1 MPRGTVGLASL
12 KIVTG
17 IFGGIVLLI
26 CVLWFR
32 QQSVITPIPETGAGD
47 LVEKPVAINPGYLGV
62 AACVD
67 CHADRV
73 AEFRQTRHFLANRVP
88 GPDIMPDGFKSGHPS
103 YRLPESSLQFE
114 MSESL
119 GRFQQTALQSQGS
132 TKRSTTADIAFIYG
146 SAGGNDEVYFTWHGD
161 RLCELPM
168 VWLAPEKTWGTSP
181 FDRHA
186 SGDFSRDVTIRCI
199 ECHNT
204 WFEHVPGSRNQYGRD
219 KNILGVTCEVCHGPS
234 REHVDFHRANPRL
247 TDSHAIV
254 RPAELSRERKMDLC
268 AQCHS
273 NAIKHRGPAFN
284 YRPGQPLDDFYFTLR
299 TKHPEDDHVANQT
312 TYLRQSKCYQNSETL
327 TCVSCHNP
335 HQPHSQSNAGA
346 TSCYTCH
353 QKEACTDRHQ
363 LPVAIQDDCIGCHMP
378 ERRKIQVYF
387 RTETDQYVAPVKRYE
402 HKIAI
407 YPLARQ
413 KVLLNWYRAQTDPE
427 SRAIAERLAHELGSS
442 WSAESVR
449 LQAEYRYLAA
459 IDACR
464 ESLGSVSE
472 PVTAARLQEL
482 IAIKSKIDADFQDA
496 QWHITE
502 KRYREAIESLQSV
515 LDAKPNYAMAHAKLG
530 TVYAITGEM
539 ALAKKHL
546 EQAIQDDE
554 DEPYAFA
561 MLGWL
566 AYLDGRFDE
575 ALQHYRRAEEVEPYS
590 GKINHRMG
598 LAYLKLKRWSEAA
611 DRFKAAIKID
621 PQDVSSCVSLS
632 DVLGQME
639 KWSDAVVYARQAVT
653 LTNSA
658 EPNLLKN
665 LAAAYSKNGQL
676 DEAIKAAEQALKV
689 AQSTQPA
696 LVPHLQIMLDQLRS
710 VRKR

>member
-26 CVLWFR
+26 CVFWFR
-32 QQSVITPIPETGAGD
+32 PQSVITPVPETGAGD
-47 LVEKPVAINPGYLGV
+47 RVKKSIAINPGYLGV
-62 AACVD
+62 SACID

-73 AEFRQTRHFLANRVP
+73 AEFRQTRHFVANRI
-88 GPDIMPDGFKSGHPS
+88 PDPSVMPEGFKSGHGR
-103 YRLPESSLQFE
+103 YRLPEWPLQFE

-119 GRFQQTALQSQGS
+119 GRFQQTALQSQDL
-132 TKRSTTADIAFIYG
+132 TRRSTTADIALIYG

-186 SGDFSRDVTIRCI
+186 TGDFSRDTTIRCI

-204 WFEHVPGSRNQYGRD
+204 WFEHVPGSRNQYGHD
-219 KNILGVTCEVCHGPS
+219 KNILGVTCEVCHGPG
-234 REHVDFHRANPRL
+234 REHVDFHRTNPHL
-247 TDSHAIV
+247 TNSHAIV

-273 NAIKHRGPAFN
+273 NAIKHRGPAFS
-284 YRPGQPLDDFYFTLR
+284 YRPGQPLSDFYFTLR
-299 TKHPEDDHVANQT
+299 TKNPEDDHVANQT

-335 HQPHSQSNAGA
+335 HQPHSQNNAGA

-353 QKEACTDRHQ
+353 QKDACTDRHQ

-413 KVLLNWYRAQTDPE
+413 KVLLNWYRAQSDPKSLE
-427 SRAIAERLAHELGSS
+427 IAERLAHELGSS
-442 WSAESVR
+442 WNAESVR

-464 ESLGSVSE
+464 ISLE
-472 PVTAARLQEL
+472 FAPEQDTAARLQEL
-482 IAIKSKIDADFQDA
+482 ITIRSKIDAEFQDA
-496 QWHITE
+496 QWQISE
-502 KRYREAIESLQSV
+502 KRYREAIESLRSV

-530 TVYAITGEM
+530 TVYAIIGEQT
-539 ALAKKHL
+539 LAKKHL
-546 EQAIQDDE
+546 EQAVQDDE

-575 ALQHYRRAEEVEPYS
+575 ALQYYRRAEEVEPYS
-590 GKINHRMG
+590 GKIHHQMG
-598 LAYLKLKRWSEAA
+598 LAYHKLKRWSEAA

-632 DVLGQME
+632 EALGQME
-639 KWSDAVVYARQAVT
+639 KWSDAVIYAKQAVA

-658 EPNLLKN
+658 EPNLLNN
-665 LAAAYSKNGQL
+665 LASAYSKNGQV

-689 AQSTQPA
+689 ARSAQPA
-696 LVPHLQIMLDQLRS
+696 LVPHLQILLDQLRS

>member
-17 IFGGIVLLI
+17 IFGGIVLLF
-26 CVLWFR
+26 CVFWFR
-32 QQSVITPIPETGAGD
+32 PQSVITPVPETGEGD
-47 LVEKPVAINPGYLGV
+47 RVEKPIALNPGYLGV
-62 AACVD
+62 SACVD

-88 GPDIMPDGFKSGHPS
+88 DPGVMPEGFKSGHAS
-103 YRLPESSLQFE
+103 YRLPEWPLQFE

-119 GRFQQTALQSQGS
+119 GRFQQTAQSQGS

-186 SGDFSRDVTIRCI
+186 AGDFSRDTTIRCI

-204 WFEHVPGSRNQYGRD
+204 WFEHVPGTRNQYGHD
-219 KNILGVTCEVCHGPS
+219 KNILGVTCEVCHGPG
-234 REHVDFHRANPRL
+234 REHVDFHRTNPRL
-247 TDSHAIV
+247 TDPHAIV

-273 NAIKHRGPAFN
+273 NAIKHRGPAFS
-284 YRPGQPLDDFYFTLR
+284 YRPGQPLSDFYFTLR
-299 TKHPEDDHVANQT
+299 TKNPEDDHVANQT
-312 TYLRQSKCYQNSETL
+312 TYLRQSKCFQNSETL

-335 HQPHSQSNAGA
+335 HQPHSQNNAGA

-353 QKEACTDRHQ
+353 QKDACTDRHQ

-402 HKIAI
+402 HQIAI

-413 KVLLNWYRAQTDPE
+413 KVLLNWYRAQSDPK
-427 SRAIAERLAHELGSS
+427 SLLIAERLAHELGSS

-464 ESLGSVSE
+464 VSLEFAPE
-472 PVTAARLQEL
+472 PGIASRLQDL
-482 IAIKSKIDADFQDA
+482 IAIRSKIDADFQDA
-496 QWHITE
+496 QWQISE
-502 KRYREAIESLQSV
+502 KRYREAIGSLRSV

-530 TVYAITGEM
+530 TVYAIIGEQ
-539 ALAKKHL
+539 ALAKRHL
-546 EQAIQDDE
+546 EQAVQDDE

-590 GKINHRMG
+590 GKINHQMG
-598 LAYLKLKRWSEAA
+598 LAYLKLKRWSDAA

-621 PQDVSSCVSLS
+621 PQDVSSCVSLCE
-632 DVLGQME
+632 VLGQME
-639 KWSDAVVYARQAVT
+639 KWSDVVVYARQAVD

-658 EPNLLKN
+658 EPNLLKT
-665 LAAAYSKNGQL
+665 LAVAHSKNGQL
-676 DEAIKAAEQALKV
+676 DEALKAAEQALKV
-689 AQSTQPA
+689 AQSAQPA
-696 LVPHLQIMLDQLRS
+696 LVPHLQILLDQLRS
-710 VRKR
+710 ARKR

>member
-247 TDSHAIV
+247 TDSHAIRV
-254 RPAELSRERKMDLC
+254 IARTQDGSLRPMSQ
-268 AQCHS
+268 QC
-273 NAIKHRGPAFN
+273 
-284 YRPGQPLDDFYFTLR
+284 
-299 TKHPEDDHVANQT
+299 
-312 TYLRQSKCYQNSETL
+312 
-327 TCVSCHNP
+327 
-335 HQPHSQSNAGA
+335 
-346 TSCYTCH
+346 
-353 QKEACTDRHQ
+353 
-363 LPVAIQDDCIGCHMP
+363 
-378 ERRKIQVYF
+378 
-387 RTETDQYVAPVKRYE
+387 DQA
-402 HKIAI
+402 
-407 YPLARQ
+407 
-413 KVLLNWYRAQTDPE
+413 
-427 SRAIAERLAHELGSS
+427 SRAGIQLSTG
-442 WSAESVR
+442 
-449 LQAEYRYLAA
+449 AA
-459 IDACR
+459 TR
-464 ESLGSVSE
+464 
-472 PVTAARLQEL
+472 
-482 IAIKSKIDADFQDA
+482 
-496 QWHITE
+496 
-502 KRYREAIESLQSV
+502 
-515 LDAKPNYAMAHAKLG
+515 
-530 TVYAITGEM
+530 
-539 ALAKKHL
+539 
-546 EQAIQDDE
+546 
-554 DEPYAFA
+554 
-561 MLGWL
+561 
-566 AYLDGRFDE
+566 
-575 ALQHYRRAEEVEPYS
+575 
-590 GKINHRMG
+590 
-598 LAYLKLKRWSEAA
+598 
-611 DRFKAAIKID
+611 
-621 PQDVSSCVSLS
+621 
-632 DVLGQME
+632 
-639 KWSDAVVYARQAVT
+639 
-653 LTNSA
+653 
-658 EPNLLKN
+658 
-665 LAAAYSKNGQL
+665 
-676 DEAIKAAEQALKV
+676 
-689 AQSTQPA
+689 
-696 LVPHLQIMLDQLRS
+696 
-710 VRKR
+710 